1 MGGTTAGDASGSK
14 RAETCHSFDAIYCL
28 FLFTTLI
35 NATGRLK
42 CWKEGNEIMIGR
54 GLSPHVHYLIKQWK

>member
-1 MGGTTAGDASGSK
+1 MP
-14 RAETCHSFDAIYCL
+14 
-28 FLFTTLI
+28 FTTLI

-54 GLSPHVHYLIKQWK
+54 GLSPHVQYLINNAVEVTQTHKIHHNYFFVQLKKPRFT